1 MQIKSQAEWL
11 NEEIFAEETNG
22 DISRLPRKVIYDN
35 RVKLGRMKD
44 YDVAIAYST
53 YKKHELNEHQLDRE
67 SKGDDQC

>member
-1 MQIKSQAEWL
+1 
-11 NEEIFAEETNG
+11 
-22 DISRLPRKVIYDN
+22 
-35 RVKLGRMKD
+35 MKD

>member
-11 NEEIFAEETNG
+11 NEKIFAEETNG

-44 YDVAIAYST
+44 YEIDLAYST
-53 YKKHELNEHQLDRE
+53 YKKHELNEYQLDQE
-67 SKGDDQC
+67 SKGGI